1 MSFGEL
7 RIPGLP
13 GLCCAASVGCRNVV
27 LLADEIFKLFGGGER
42 CCLSA
47 RVCPGSL
54 RGRSQVDASM
64 IVARRRGFRQRL
76 RDSSSVVQGIEDCCE
91 VRDGER
97 RAG

>member
-13 GLCCAASVGCRNVV
+13 GLCCAVS
-27 LLADEIFKLFGGGER
+27 FGGGER
-42 CCLSA
+42 CCLSE